1 MKIGYKFCKLKIDFY
16 KKKQMI
22 KIFYMITIMVILQ
35 QDTHKLYFW
44 LLQLSYSQVLGI
56 FNYTKIKIIIFLLDR

>member
-22 KIFYMITIMVILQ
+22 KIFYTIMVILQ
-35 QDTHKLYFW
+35 QDTHKLYF
-44 LLQLSYSQVLGI
+44 
-56 FNYTKIKIIIFLLDR
+56 